1 VTRMPTF
8 DEIRADFER
17 GVRTAGNDI
26 ERVFGRHHQTS
37 AAPAAATATIEAT
50 TGGPVSLLDE
60 LEGDVKN
67 FAIKIASADK
77 TAYAKMEQIQ
87 ANPGAMSLVDAAL
100 GYLHLPPEAFS
111 AAVAVLGEISKLY
124 VLPQPA
130 AAEPSFTPAGPQVA
144 GQA

>member
-1 VTRMPTF
+1 MPTF

-26 ERVFGRHHQTS
+26 ERVFGRHHETS
-37 AAPAAATATIEAT
+37 AAPAAATATIGT
-50 TGGPVSLLDE
+50 SNPGGPVSLLDE